1 MSCLVNLS
9 TDGTLFQILCSWHP
23 QPEKAHHTK
32 TKGDYQMKK
41 TVIVLLSIA
50 AFAATAFASGPE
62 SIVLPASI
70 GTVTFPHKMHQE
82 MLKDCKKCHEK
93 GPGKI
98 ADLGKEWAH
107 KTCKGCHTEM
117 KKGPVGC
124 KDCHK
129 K

>member
-1 MSCLVNLS
+1 MKRTIIVMLSLV
-9 TDGTLFQILCSWHP
+9 
-23 QPEKAHHTK
+23 
-32 TKGDYQMKK
+32 
-41 TVIVLLSIA
+41 
-50 AFAATAFASGPE
+50 AFAASAYADSPATIE
-62 SIVLPASI
+62 LPASI
-70 GTVTFPHKMHQE
+70 GKITFPHKKHQE